1 MGCRPGANSG
11 FSSYVN
17 TLKPIPPNRDIVVL
31 GRKVDRYVAW

>member
-17 TLKPIPPNRDIVVL
+17 TLKPIPPIVIWWFSV
-31 GRKVDRYVAW
+31 GR